1 MSKKKYY
8 VTTPIY
14 YASGDLHV
22 GHCFCTVLTDA
33 CARFK
38 RLDGYDVMFLTG
50 SDEHGMKIAKK
61 AEEAGMTPQ
70 AFVDKT
76 VDNFKSIWKI
86 LGISYDRFI
95 RTTDAKHMA
104 TVSKIMQKLYDQG
117 DIYLD
122 KYEGLYCVPCETFF
136 TEGQLVNGNC
146 PDCGR
151 PVEKASEPC
160 YFFKMSKYSDFVKKL
175 FQDNPEFLV
184 PESRKNEI
192 YNNFVKDGVQDL
204 CVTRTSFDWGIK
216 APFDPKHV
224 IYVWCDA
231 LVNYISALGYGTDDD
246 SDFKKYWPCDVHFIG
261 RDISR
266 FHSIIWPI
274 ILHACGIELPKK
286 IHSTGFI
293 TLKGDKISKSKSN
306 GFNPVVLCDKY
317 GADALR
323 YFMLKDGPIY
333 NDIPFAFDEFLKTIN
348 SDLCNDLGNLVSRTI
363 AMIGQ
368 NFNSVVPKP
377 SKITDVDKTIIDMAN
392 DLYSKVNTAMNEERV
407 DVAINYIFDLIR
419 YANKYIDLTEPW
431 SLAKDPSKKDRLA
444 TVLYTLTETIRI
456 CTTLLQAFL
465 IEIPDKIFAKFNT
478 PADLRTFDSIKAFS
492 LDNYGKTVTKGEAI
506 FPRLDVNKELEFLNL
521 ASEPK
526 KEEKKEEKTETM
538 EDELIDIDY
547 FDKVKLAI
555 GTVIA
560 SEKVEKADKLLKNT
574 IRINGVDKT
583 IVSGI
588 AKFYNPE
595 DIIGKQVVVVT
606 NLKPVK
612 LRGILS
618 EGMVLCAVDDKT
630 NDLSLIS
637 PTKTMPEGTIVC

>member
-1 MSKKKYY
+1 MDKKKYY

-33 CARFK
+33 VARFK

-76 VDNFKSIWKI
+76 VDNFKEIWKI
-86 LGISYDRFI
+86 LGISYDKFI
-95 RTTDAKHMA
+95 RTTDEEHIAC
-104 TVSKIMQKLYDQG
+104 VNKIMQRLWDNG

-122 KYEGLYCVPCETFF
+122 KYEGLYCVPCETYFS
-136 TEGQLVNGNC
+136 ESQLVDGKC

-160 YFFKMSKYSDFVKKL
+160 YFFKMSKYSDYIKEL
-175 FQDNPEFLV
+175 FETNKEFLM

-204 CVTRTSFDWGIK
+204 CLTRTSFDWGIK

-231 LVNYISALGYGTDDD
+231 LINYISALGYGSNDETL
-246 SDFKKYWPCDVHFIG
+246 FNKYWPCDVHFIG

-266 FHSIIWPI
+266 FHSVIWPI
-274 ILHACGIELPKK
+274 LLHASGIELPKK

-306 GFNPVVLCDKY
+306 GFNPVVLCNKY

-333 NDIPFAFDEFLKTIN
+333 SDIPFAFDVFLKTIN
-348 SDLCNDLGNLVSRTI
+348 SNLCNDLGNLVSRTI
-363 AMIGQ
+363 AMITQ
-368 NFNSVVPKP
+368 NFGAVVPKP
-377 SKITDVDKTIIDMAN
+377 TNITEDDQKLIDLCN
-392 DLYSKVNTAMNEERV
+392 NLYNKVNEAMVESRV
-407 DVAINYIFDLIR
+407 DIATKEIFDTIS
-419 YANKYIDLTEPW
+419 YANKYIDITEPW
-431 SLAKDPSKKDRLA
+431 VLAKDETKKGRLA
-444 TVLYTLTETIRI
+444 TVLYTLAETIRI

-465 IEIPDKIFAKFNT
+465 IEIPNKIFEKFDT
-478 PADLRTFDSIKAFS
+478 PENLRTFDSIKAFS

-506 FPRLDVNKELEFLNL
+506 FSRLDINKELEFLDQKAEVN
-521 ASEPK
+521 
-526 KEEKKEEKTETM
+526 KEEKVEEILDTVE
-538 EDELIDIDY
+538 EIDIDY
-547 FDKVKLAI
+547 FDKVKLEI
-555 GTVIA
+555 GTVVA
-560 SEKVEKADKLLKNT
+560 SERVEKADKLLKNT

-588 AKFYNPE
+588 AKYYNPE

-618 EGMVLCAVDDKT
+618 EGMVLCAVDEKT

-637 PTKTMPEGTIVC
+637 PIKEMPDGTQVC

>member
-1 MSKKKYY
+1 MSEKRYY

-22 GHCFCTVLTDA
+22 GHCFSTVFADA

-38 RLDGYDVMFLTG
+38 RLDGYDVLFLTG

-61 AEEAGMTPQ
+61 AAEAGLTPQ

-76 VDNFKSIWKI
+76 VAGFKNIWKI
-86 LGISYDRFI
+86 LGISYDKFI
-95 RTTDAKHMA
+95 RTTDEEHIAC
-104 TVSKIMQKLYDQG
+104 VNKIMQKLYDNG

-160 YFFKMSKYSDFVKKL
+160 YFFRMSKYTDYLKQL
-175 FQDNPEFLV
+175 FKDNPNFLV

-192 YNNFVKDGVQDL
+192 YTNFIKDGVQDL

-224 IYVWCDA
+224 VYVWCDA
-231 LVNYISALGYGTDDD
+231 LVNYISALGYGSKDE
-246 SDFKKYWPCDVHFIG
+246 SLFEKFWPCDVHIIG

-266 FHSIIWPI
+266 FHAIIWQI
-274 ILHACGIELPKK
+274 ILRAAGIEPPKQ

-306 GFNPVVLCDKY
+306 GFDPVALCNKY

-323 YFMLKDGPIY
+323 YYMLKEGPIY
-333 NDIPFAFDEFLKTIN
+333 NDIPFAFDVFLKTIN

-363 AMIGQ
+363 AMITQ
-368 NFNSVVPKP
+368 NFGAVVPQP
-377 SKITDVDKTIIDMAN
+377 NEFNADDKVLIDMVN
-392 DLYSKVNTAMNEERV
+392 NLYTNCVTALNEQRV
-407 DVAINYIFDLIR
+407 DMAMKDIFDCVR
-419 YANKYIDLTEPW
+419 YANKYIDITEPW
-431 SLAKDPSKKDRLA
+431 VLAKKEETKGRLA
-444 TVLYTLTETIRI
+444 TVLYTLAETIRV
-456 CTTLLQAFL
+456 CTVLLQAFL
-465 IEIPDKIFAKFNT
+465 VEIPNKIFDKFET
-478 PADLRTFDSIKAFS
+478 PAHLRTFDSIKAFS
-492 LDNYGKTVTKGEAI
+492 VDNFGNKVEKGEAI
-506 FPRLDVNKELEFLNL
+506 FPRLDIEKELEYLNL
-521 ASEPK
+521 ESTTSK
-526 KEEKKEEKTETM
+526 KEEKVEEKVE
-538 EDELIDIDY
+538 EELITIDE
-547 FDKVKLAI
+547 FDKVKLAV
-555 GTVIA
+555 GTIVN

-574 IRINGVDKT
+574 VLINGVERT

-588 AKFYNPE
+588 AKHYNPE
-595 DIIGKQVVVVT
+595 DVIGKQVVVVT

-618 EGMVLCAVDDKT
+618 EGMILCAVDGEE
-630 NDLSLIS
+630 LSLVS
-637 PTKTMPEGTIVC
+637 PIKNMKDGSQVC

>member
-136 TEGQLVNGNC
+136 TEGQLINGNC

-306 GFNPVVLCDKY
+306 GFNPVVLCNKY

-377 SKITDVDKTIIDMAN
+377 SEITDVDKTIIDMAN
-392 DLYSKVNTAMNEERV
+392 DLYNKVNNAMNEERV
-407 DVAINYIFDLIR
+407 DVAINHIFDLIR

-465 IEIPDKIFAKFNT
+465 IEIPDKIFAKFDT

>member
-1 MSKKKYY
+1 MDKKKFY

-33 CARFK
+33 VARFR

-76 VDNFKSIWKI
+76 VDNFKEIWKT

-95 RTTDAKHMA
+95 RTTDEKHINC
-104 TVSKIMQKLYDQG
+104 VNKIMNRLFENG
-117 DIYLD
+117 DIYLS

-136 TEGQLVNGNC
+136 TESQLVDGKC

-175 FQDNPEFLV
+175 FQENKNFLV
-184 PESRKNEI
+184 PESRYNEI

-231 LVNYISALGYGTDDD
+231 LVNYISALGYGSDDE

-266 FHSIIWPI
+266 FHTIIWPI
-274 ILHACGIELPKK
+274 ILHAAGIELPRT

-306 GFNPVVLCDKY
+306 GFNPTVLCEKY

-323 YFMLKDGPIY
+323 YYMLKDGPIY
-333 NDIPFAFDEFLKTIN
+333 SDIPFAFDVFLKTIN

-363 AMIGQ
+363 AMITQ
-368 NFNSVVPKP
+368 NFGGIVPKP
-377 SKITDVDKTIIDMAN
+377 HDLNEEDQVLIDLCN
-392 DLYSKVNTAMNEERV
+392 NLYTKVVEAMNDNRTDIATKE
-407 DVAINYIFDLIR
+407 IFDCIR
-419 YANKYIDLTEPW
+419 YANKYIDITAPW
-431 SLAKDPSKKDRLA
+431 VLAKDEAKKDRLA
-444 TVLYTLTETIRI
+444 TVLYNLTETIRI
-456 CTTLLQAFL
+456 CTTLLQAYL
-465 IEIPDKIFAKFNT
+465 IEIPAKIFSKFNT
-478 PADLRTFDSIKAFS
+478 PSDLQSFDSIKAFGFE
-492 LDNYGKTVTKGEAI
+492 NFGKEVIKGEAI
-506 FPRLDVNKELEFLNL
+506 FPRLDIEKELAFLNL
-521 ASEPK
+521 EAEVK
-526 KEEKKEEKTETM
+526 KEEKKTIEENVEEVAEIT
-538 EDELIDIDY
+538 IDY
-547 FDKVKLAI
+547 LDKVKLAV
-555 GTVIA
+555 GTVVA

-595 DIIGKQVVVVT
+595 DIIGKQVIVVT

-618 EGMVLCAVDDKT
+618 EGMVLCAVDDKSG
-630 NDLSLIS
+630 DLSLIS
-637 PTKTMPEGTIVC
+637 PIKNMPDGSQVC

>member
-407 DVAINYIFDLIR
+407 DVAINHIFDLIR

-465 IEIPDKIFAKFNT
+465 IEIPDKIFAKFDT